1 VSLADDINGLI
12 VTPVEGG
19 VSFLPDQKTLHAAAK
34 SHETRIASN
43 AAALVAAVKTVNGT
57 APDGAGNVV
66 VPGGTGPAGPAGAVG
81 AAGAASTVPG
91 PTGPAGSA
99 GPVGAA
105 GAASTVP
112 GPTGPAGTAG
122 PAGPTGPQ
130 GPAGSGATAATTT
143 ALGSVQLAG
152 DLAGTATA
160 PTVPGLATKLSS
172 TDPSVTNTRTPAAG
186 SVTSSTIVSGGL
198 PTSAI
203 TGTAVVTAD
212 SRLTNARTPTAHAAT
227 HATGG
232 SDVVTP
238 AAIGAEVAI
247 TRTGGVTGWVPTLQA
262 GGTLALAAPAG
273 GGAAAATTTTQGIVQ
288 LAGDLAGTASAP
300 TVAKV
305 AGVAITGT
313 PTAGQVPTATSGTA
327 AAWATPAAGGGSTA
341 YYPGGDR
348 VLLSTGQFS
357 PLVSTTTSTPSGMVP
372 GGMVL
377 RPWSGSTAVTL
388 TSMSIE
394 VTTAQTA
401 SLIRLGIYSSNPTTG
416 LPAAV
421 LVDAGTVS
429 AATTGA
435 KTATIS
441 FAVTPGVQYWV
452 AVCPQGSNTT
462 TVGVRGSNPP
472 TELFMESLGSTPY
485 SCVLVYTATNP
496 TGAFTAN
503 PAISVN
509 GGVGKDMF
517 PRVIVQ
523 AA

>member
-313 PTAGQVPTATSGTA
+313 PTAGQVPTASSGTA
-327 AAWATPAAGGGSTA
+327 AAWATPAAGGGGVGRWGSKPLSGLWTGSTLMSVNRSVTPALNSA
-341 YYPGGDR
+341 YYSPIIFDDACNFTAIGLYTATG
-348 VLLSTGQFS
+348 VTGSLLRLALYT
-357 PLVSTTTSTPSGMVP
+357 
-372 GGMVL
+372 
-377 RPWSGSTAVTL
+377 SGSTGYPATL
-388 TSMSIE
+388 
-394 VTTAQTA
+394 V
-401 SLIRLGIYSSNPTTG
+401 GDY
-416 LPAAV
+416 
-421 LVDAGTVS
+421 GTVDTS
-429 AATTGA
+429 TGGS
-435 KTATIS
+435 KSITATINLAAGVYW
-441 FAVTPGVQYWV
+441 FAVALQGTAGANVTSGGGNSGEVFGLANPSVGNNPGDVWSN
-452 AVCPQGSNTT
+452 QGLSSIKS
-462 TVGVRGSNPP
+462 TVSIGGAFP
-472 TELFMESLGSTPY
+472 T
-485 SCVLVYTATNP
+485 TATVTIEQGTFVKP
-496 TGAFTAN
+496 
-503 PAISVN
+503 
-509 GGVGKDMF
+509 
-517 PRVIVQ
+517 IVALL